1 MWEDAVLQRAP
12 SSLIGLQ
19 EVATV
24 SRRMAR
30 FYDPALYSGAV
41 LMAGAPGHGPP
52 LSAQPLL
59 VTPRCAIG
67 KTDRQNNACPVTK
80 SDGKTIL
87 QPLKH
92 NAEG

>member
-1 MWEDAVLQRAP
+1 
-12 SSLIGLQ
+12 
-19 EVATV
+19 
-24 SRRMAR
+24 
-30 FYDPALYSGAV
+30 
-41 LMAGAPGHGPP
+41 MAGAPGHGPP